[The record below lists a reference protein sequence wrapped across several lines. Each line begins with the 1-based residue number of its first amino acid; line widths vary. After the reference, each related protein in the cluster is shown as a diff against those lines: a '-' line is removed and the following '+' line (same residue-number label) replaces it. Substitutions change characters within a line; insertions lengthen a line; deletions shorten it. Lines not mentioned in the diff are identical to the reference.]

1 MAETFRKDRLD
12 FKISE
17 LGIYLDEDV
26 KWTNENL
33 IKRLGD
39 YTLAHTK
46 ESIPWATKYVQSLEC
61 VMLCKHLKDEMKNFT
76 AETNPMVSSDY
87 IAENKENG
95 FRHLLCYS
103 PKDGFTL
110 YSRKESV
117 DTYLNTNFTDKIL
130 FIKDGLIKE
139 PKDFINKLNY
149 RFVLDGEIIVNSDG
163 ANFDG
168 VQYESIEDYVQAVLG
183 SNAERA
189 KAFQK
194 DGHRL
199 IFKIFDVLYFE
210 KDAKEH
216 EEIEFKYD
224 YSAQEPNEEEIAWI
238 EKYYEKYLTSTG
250 YKLEG
255 KLTGKNKKLYTYL
268 RTLKYLPKYDVRKYP
283 FWKRRELRNQLITM
297 LQKIGIPAEEVA
309 HEDVNKIE
317 YLDTQLKTGHEGC
330 FLGKSKVIMADGT
343 EKRIDKIQVG
353 DMVQSYNNSTGKVE
367 PKKVT
372 NVFYN
377 GLKPIEQWLSVSRGA
392 HQQVGGTNKR
402 ASSGNYYH
410 RIFCTRNH
418 KFWNGV
424 NYEEIDKLNY
434 CYEYNPILDDFRKQ
448 ALYGWLLSDGC
459 IDTTLHIV
467 RLYQKADTEYW
478 KYTKEM
484 YRPFCNNVDKTF
496 ISGKGS
502 VIGILSILK
511 RYTKGME
518 NYHLNYKGGYTELIN
533 KMNEVAWAYFIMGDG
548 SCLKDKQGLQLSTHS
563 LELDDVKLIMQRFS
577 KLFGTTMGTI
587 KQDKR
592 VAKNGYYI
600 SYWKEDTNK
609 IFEKIGKYIHPSMLY
624 KFSNREQKE
633 FISYPTE
640 ITWDLQQV
648 PIMKKELGSYK
659 NESHSVS
666 KGAWDIEVED
676 NHNYFVE
683 HVLVHNCILKNKY
696 APYIAGM
703 KSSRSHKACLK
714 VKQSMANILDN
725 LDKVEDFDVFITG
738 ANPPKSDRIKDM
750 IGALNCSIYII
761 DENGETR
768 EHEIASV
775 SGISH
780 EWKRKFAK
788 IDENGKIT
796 LNPEY
801 LNKVIAINGLALTAT
816 NLKFQ
821 HAVIKDRNA
830 IEFKAKQPTECVWEE
845 SVLKEMTLVRGR

>member
-12 FKISE
+12 YKISE

-46 ESIPWATKYVQSLEC
+46 DYIPWSTKYVQSLEC

-76 AETNPMVSSDY
+76 AETNPMVSPDY

-95 FRHLLCYS
+95 FRHLMCYS

-163 ANFDG
+163 ANFEG

-216 EEIEFKYD
+216 EEIDFKFD
-224 YSAQEPNEEEIAWI
+224 YSAKEPNEEEIAWI

-268 RTLKYLPKYDVRKYP
+268 RTLKYLPKYDVRRYP
-283 FWKRRELRNQLITM
+283 FWKRRELRDQLISM

-317 YLDTQLKTGHEGC
+317 FLD
-330 FLGKSKVIMADGT
+330 
-343 EKRIDKIQVG
+343 
-353 DMVQSYNNSTGKVE
+353 
-367 PKKVT
+367 
-372 NVFYN
+372 
-377 GLKPIEQWLSVSRGA
+377 
-392 HQQVGGTNKR
+392 
-402 ASSGNYYH
+402 
-410 RIFCTRNH
+410 
-418 KFWNGV
+418 
-424 NYEEIDKLNY
+424 
-434 CYEYNPILDDFRKQ
+434 
-448 ALYGWLLSDGC
+448 
-459 IDTTLHIV
+459 
-467 RLYQKADTEYW
+467 
-478 KYTKEM
+478 
-484 YRPFCNNVDKTF
+484 
-496 ISGKGS
+496 
-502 VIGILSILK
+502 SIL
-511 RYTKGME
+511 RNSGE
-518 NYHLNYKGGYTELIN
+518 G
-533 KMNEVAWAYFIMGDG
+533 
-548 SCLKDKQGLQLSTHS
+548 
-563 LELDDVKLIMQRFS
+563 
-577 KLFGTTMGTI
+577 
-587 KQDKR
+587 
-592 VAKNGYYI
+592 
-600 SYWKEDTNK
+600 
-609 IFEKIGKYIHPSMLY
+609 
-624 KFSNREQKE
+624 
-633 FISYPTE
+633 
-640 ITWDLQQV
+640 
-648 PIMKKELGSYK
+648 
-659 NESHSVS
+659 
-666 KGAWDIEVED
+666 
-676 NHNYFVE
+676 
-683 HVLVHNCILKNKY
+683 CILKQLN

-714 VKQSMANILDN
+714 VKQNMANILDN
-725 LDKVEDFDVFITG
+725 LDKVEDFDVFITS

-750 IGALNCSIYII
+750 IGSLNCSIYII
-761 DENGETR
+761 DEDGQTR
-768 EHEIASV
+768 EHQIASV
-775 SGISH
+775 TGISH

-788 IDENGKIT
+788 VDPVTGEIT

-845 SVLKEMTLVRGR
+845 NVLKEMTLVRGR